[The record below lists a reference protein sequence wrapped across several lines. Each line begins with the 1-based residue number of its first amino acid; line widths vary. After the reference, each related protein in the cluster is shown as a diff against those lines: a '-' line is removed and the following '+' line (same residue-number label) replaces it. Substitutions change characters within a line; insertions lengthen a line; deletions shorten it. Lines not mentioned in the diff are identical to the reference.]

1 MAVAAKKDA
10 AIDKAALSTMV
21 IYLSKIPQEYKTTE
35 I

>member
-10 AIDKAALSTMV
+10 AIDETALSTMV
-21 IYLSKIPQEYKTTE
+21 IYLSKILQEYKTTE